1 MQGLTESDMKEVFA
15 ERLLVD
21 KLRNAVQN
29 CKSMLGMS
37 QIRVDENIGA
47 PERMQ
52 MERCLTENYLLKF
65 GMDYFG
71 KRDLIYVDM
80 QGDRDIERLYTKELI
95 AEVGVEE
102 AAEMGA
108 DVEDVGDDEW
118 NYSREYLTLMK

>member
-1 MQGLTESDMKEVFA
+1 MQGLTENDMKQVFA

-37 QIRVDENIGA
+37 QIRVDQDLGA

-80 QGDRDIERLYTKELI
+80 QGDRDIERLYTRELI
-95 AEVGVEE
+95 AEIGEEE

-108 DVEDVGDDEW
+108 DVNDIGEDE
-118 NYSREYLTLMK
+118 

>member
-1 MQGLTESDMKEVFA
+1 
-15 ERLLVD
+15 
-21 KLRNAVQN
+21 
-29 CKSMLGMS
+29 MS
-37 QIRVDENIGA
+37 QIRVDQDLGA

-80 QGDRDIERLYTKELI
+80 QGDRDIERLYTRELI
-95 AEVGVEE
+95 AEIGEEE

-108 DVEDVGDDEW
+108 DVNDIGEDE
-118 NYSREYLTLMK
+118 